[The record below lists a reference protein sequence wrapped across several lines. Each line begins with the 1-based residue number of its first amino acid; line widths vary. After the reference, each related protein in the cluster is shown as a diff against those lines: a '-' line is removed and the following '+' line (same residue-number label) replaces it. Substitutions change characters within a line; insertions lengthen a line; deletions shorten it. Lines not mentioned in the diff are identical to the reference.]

1 MENKVANSNDFDP
14 RKFFTFAEHTPMV
27 LESGEELGP
36 ITLAYET
43 FGSLNKDKSNAI
55 LIVHAL

>member
-43 FGSLNKDKSNAI
+43 FGSLNKDKSE
-55 LIVHAL
+55 V